1 MKNWVNKPHNK
12 MVDTYYQAK
21 FSWGLVKDF
30 ASKEKMEEWIKNT
43 KEKYSFDHEP
53 EIKVFKKINSSS
65 KWDTYEEV
73 L

>member
-12 MVDTYYQAK
+12 TVDTYYQAK
-21 FSWGLVKDF
+21 FDWFLVKDF
-30 ASKEKMEEWIKNT
+30 ASKAKMEQWVNDT
-43 KEKYSFDHEP
+43 KKRYSFNYEP
-53 EIKVFKKINSSS
+53 EIKVFKKINSGS